1 MERKR
6 CAHCGCPLV
15 PNPRAR
21 NQNYCGSK
29 ECQRARKRLWQKQ
42 KRATD
47 PDYKANQKACQ
58 KAWVEKNPGYWRN
71 YRKEHPEYVER
82 NRLLQKVRRSRQ
94 SAGVAKMDASASDSA
109 VASGT
114 YWLIPLIGVAKM
126 DAFIRKVHLVSI
138 T

>member
-6 CAHCGCPLV
+6 CAHCGCLLD
-15 PNPRAR
+15 PNPRVQ
-21 NQNYCGSK
+21 NQSYCGLK
-29 ECQRARKRLWQKQ
+29 ECQRVRKRLWQKQ

-47 PDYKANQKACQ
+47 PDYKVNQQECQ
-58 KAWVEKNPGYWRN
+58 KAWLEKNPDYWRN

-94 SAGVAKMDASASDSA
+94 CAGVAKMDASASDS
-109 VASGT
+109 VVRSGT
-114 YWLIPLIGVAKM
+114 YWLILERGVAKM
-126 DAFIRKVHLVSI
+126 DASVQKVHLVPV